1 MYIEPVTPSVVLN
14 VTLKLKSK
22 LSCGHD
28 EISSKLLKQT
38 IINIITPLTHIINI
52 SFETGI
58 VPNQLKIAKVV
69 PLFKS
74 ADNSLFSNY
83 RPISLLSAFSKL
95 FEKNHV

>member
-1 MYIEPVTPSVVLN
+1 MLIWVNNDHFTHYLPNTVPQSMHIEPMTPSMVLN

-38 IINIITPLTHIINI
+38 TINIITPLTHIINI

-58 VPNQLKIAKVV
+58 VPNQLKIAKCC
-69 PLFKS
+69 S
-74 ADNSLFSNY
+74 Y
-83 RPISLLSAFSKL
+83 IQICR
-95 FEKNHV
+95 